1 LIFGS
6 ERFGIT
12 ALSKRTGRLLWRKKF
27 PDGVSALPFLHDN
40 QLFVGT
46 GSGTLHRLDLETGS
60 EAWNVSLS
68 GPVHGSMAF
77 AFDRL
82 FVATADEALHALDP
96 GTGKV
101 LWTYRRPAFSGTS
114 IKGGG
119 NPSVIDGKIWM
130 GFSDGALVSVNPQ
143 TGSMESEKDFRDNLK
158 FMDLDAKVIGWRE
171 GLLVSTYDGKLRYLH
186 KDGSL
191 IWEFPAGSA
200 RTPLLAEN
208 DLIYLPSSDGNLY
221 AIAAGS
227 GKELWRFSLPRGV
240 PTGVTL
246 IRRGPDRLL
255 AVTGSEEKVFFL
267 DHNGKLL
274 QEVSLGKGSGSFA
287 PIALD
292 KDTNSLYVLSSY
304 SRIYQFRMN

>member
-1 LIFGS
+1 
-6 ERFGIT
+6 
-12 ALSKRTGRLLWRKKF
+12 
-27 PDGVSALPFLHDN
+27 
-40 QLFVGT
+40 VGT
-46 GSGTLHRLDLETGS
+46 ASGTLHRLDLDTGS
-60 EAWNVSLS
+60 EAWSVPLS

-96 GTGKV
+96 GTGKL

-119 NPSVIDGKIWM
+119 NPSVIDGKVWM

-158 FMDLDAKVIGWRE
+158 FMDLDAKVIGWRD
-171 GLLVSTYDGKLRYLH
+171 GLLVSTYDGKLRYLR

-191 IWEFPAGSA
+191 IWEFPAGGA
-200 RTPLLAEN
+200 RTPLVTEN

-221 AIAAGS
+221 AIAGGS

-246 IRRGPDRLL
+246 IQRGPERLL
-255 AVTGSEEKVFFL
+255 AVTASEEKLFLL

-274 QEVSLGKGSGSFA
+274 QQVSLGKGSGSFA

-292 KDTNSLYVLSSY
+292 KDTNSFYVLSNY
-304 SRIYQFRMN
+304 SRIYQFRLN